1 MDRQRRVTSFTL
13 KDLVDGHIDYVQR
26 DHKNKE
32 PTLDAFLLHVSDGV
46 SQSPTHKF
54 NITINVRLLSGDMSI
69 LTVSISQPL
78 GVIIIKYLKTIILK
92 LPNSQ
97 SRQSEFKPFS
107 SNPKVSQLFFLSVA
121 QFETVH

>member
-54 NITINVRLLSGDMSI
+54 NITINVRLLLSMLRVCNRYNI
-69 LTVSISQPL
+69 LWC
-78 GVIIIKYLKTIILK
+78 YLEIGF
-92 LPNSQ
+92 LP
-97 SRQSEFKPFS
+97 SEIAKMGRKIHRLVDYV
-107 SNPKVSQLFFLSVA
+107 N
-121 QFETVH
+121 EHENR

>member
-1 MDRQRRVTSFTL
+1 MYRIVSYRIVSVVAGSEMDRQRRVTSFTL

-54 NITINVRLLSGDMSI
+54 NITINVHLLSDATSM
-69 LTVSISQPL
+69 
-78 GVIIIKYLKTIILK
+78 
-92 LPNSQ
+92 
-97 SRQSEFKPFS
+97 
-107 SNPKVSQLFFLSVA
+107 LSVSV
-121 QFETVH
+121 T